1 MASPL
6 DKKLCIIFL
15 IVMKDFQICQDV
27 NHKLPLSLDGS
38 DMYEKMDDG
47 ILLCKVFLVNL
58 FGLISRNIWVI
69 QIDLLDLIY

>member
-6 DKKLCIIFL
+6 DKNLCIIFL
-15 IVMKDFQICQDV
+15 IVMKDLRQDV

-47 ILLCKVFLVNL
+47 ILLCKVFLLNL

>member
-6 DKKLCIIFL
+6 DKKICIIFL
-15 IVMKDFQICQDV
+15 IVMKICQDV

>member
-6 DKKLCIIFL
+6 DKYLCIIFL
-15 IVMKDFQICQDV
+15 IVMKDLRQDV

-69 QIDLLDLIY
+69 KIDLSDLIY